1 MEMKRALGRAFRNLI
16 ESRGEIIFKLP
27 LNILREM
34 HLKLTMFAGE
44 EVREGIVKLHIFR
57 DGVENYVMVAEVLGE
72 DEKTYEI
79 DYGVVDKMILRDVI
93 QKALENE
100 LDVVRYSNGNP
111 AGIEED

>member
-34 HLKLTMFAGE
+34 GLKLTMFEGE
-44 EVREGIVKLHIFR
+44 EVREGIVKLHVFR
-57 DGVENYVMVAEVLGE
+57 DGVENYVMIVEVLGE
-72 DEKTYEI
+72 DEKTYEL
-79 DYGVVDKMILRDVI
+79 DYGIVDKIKLRDVI

-100 LDVVRYSNGNP
+100 LDVVRYSNGNS